1 MAVGLTPIEV
11 LLIEECHPGEKQER
25 EDRAKRGEEQTL
37 GGIYRGTMRR
47 IGIAPLYFRRQRI
60 SPQTKKGAPLGSGP
74 LPPPRR
80 VNVFG
85 SLLTDFWMGVVA
97 SDHLTGWTGANRSSR
112 RVGRWRPE

>member
-60 SPQTKKGAPLGSGP
+60 SPQLKKAPLLALGP
-74 LPPPRR
+74 CHPP
-80 VNVFG
+80 
-85 SLLTDFWMGVVA
+85 
-97 SDHLTGWTGANRSSR
+97 
-112 RVGRWRPE
+112 EE